1 MRIIDADALADNIA
15 VLFERNKAL
24 IDEWLMHYVEDAI
37 DEAPTID
44 AVPVRH
50 GHWEFIGGYGY
61 QYRCSNCVRCA
72 EHRTNY
78 CPSCGCKMDKETT

>member
-1 MRIIDADALADNIA
+1 MMRLIDADALINTLNKEKIEFNADINYFI
-15 VLFERNKAL
+15 LN
-24 IDEWLMHYVEDAI
+24 
-37 DEAPTID
+37 APTID
-44 AVPVRH
+44 AEPVRH

-78 CPSCGCKMDKETT
+78 CPSCGSKMELNEVAEK

>member
-1 MRIIDADALADNIA
+1 MRLIDADALINTLNKEKIEFNADINYFI
-15 VLFERNKAL
+15 LN
-24 IDEWLMHYVEDAI
+24 
-37 DEAPTID
+37 APTID
-44 AVPVRH
+44 AEPVRH

-78 CPSCGCKMDKETT
+78 CPSCGSKMELNEVAEK